1 MFGELPK
8 RPTERQTELHNT
20 HMIHPLRKLLY
31 LISRETKT
39 QAPHV
44 ITFFSCQHH
53 NECLLHSYFK
63 KASFSLRLSDK
74 SSYVTRHM
82 HQDYWFSSKRTIL
95 CLLRQCIHQSH
106 LAKVTMQMK
115 IDQGNIC
122 PVHLN
127 IFLLS
132 FRTGVFALQFF
143 DLIGF

>member
-44 ITFFSCQHH
+44 ITFFSCQHRIMNAFFTH
-53 NECLLHSYFK
+53 ILK
-63 KASFSLRLSDK
+63 KASFSSRLSDK
-74 SSYVTRHM
+74 SSYPTRHM

-106 LAKVTMQMK
+106 LAKVTMQMNEDRLGK
-115 IDQGNIC
+115 YISILVCISDFS
-122 PVHLN
+122 P
-127 IFLLS
+127 FME
-132 FRTGVFALQFF
+132 
-143 DLIGF
+143 